1 VPPLNAHGRL
11 GRIPGASLMA
21 APVGQVA
28 EQYAADI
35 AEHVVC
41 AGPQTR
47 REGGIMA
54 QQSVGDTT
62 SVAAER
68 PGLRLSGGAI
78 ASLSG
83 VAALLIFMI
92 QNTDDVTVQFL
103 FWSFTWPL
111 WVLILVAALVGA
123 LVWFGFGVLR
133 RHRRRTARRDARRD

>member
-1 VPPLNAHGRL
+1 
-11 GRIPGASLMA
+11 
-21 APVGQVA
+21 
-28 EQYAADI
+28 
-35 AEHVVC
+35 
-41 AGPQTR
+41 
-47 REGGIMA
+47 MA

-78 ASLSG
+78 ASLGGIS
-83 VAALLIFMI
+83 ALLIFMI

-111 WVLILVAALVGA
+111 WVLILVAAFVGA

>member
-1 VPPLNAHGRL
+1 
-11 GRIPGASLMA
+11 
-21 APVGQVA
+21 
-28 EQYAADI
+28 
-35 AEHVVC
+35 
-41 AGPQTR
+41 
-47 REGGIMA
+47 MA

-133 RHRRRTARRDARRD
+133 RHRRRTARRDTRRD